1 MDGAHF
7 EKIGAVDPAS
17 ASGVY
22 QFTDKLFTS
31 TAWYRIRVLNQ
42 DGGFY
47 NSDTYFAR
55 SSKTVADI
63 SVFPNPATDYLTVS
77 LSGEAQQATRISL
90 YSMDG
95 REQASWTVG
104 NNSQQYRIGLQ
115 QLPRGQY
122 FVKITSGEQVVGSK
136 QFMKM

>member
-1 MDGAHF
+1 M
-7 EKIGAVDPAS
+7 
-17 ASGVY
+17 
-22 QFTDKLFTS
+22 
-31 TAWYRIRVLNQ
+31 NQ

-47 NSDTYFAR
+47 NSDTYYAR
-55 SSKTVADI
+55 NSKTVADI
-63 SVFPNPATDYLTVS
+63 SVFPNPATEYLTVS
-77 LSGEAQQATRISL
+77 LNWDAQQTTRIIL

-95 REQASWTVG
+95 REQASWTTG